1 MITSRQRN
9 NILLLVL
16 SAAIISIG
24 MSISNID
31 AQKSDFK
38 EYENKDYK
46 VKIDYPSKWKKSENN
61 LAQNQI
67 VIFSAPEVKEKESSL
82 STIIFIPARVALA
95 SQQTPSSNMTLEN
108 FTNYFIDSGYSSPD
122 QYKIIST
129 SKTTLAGKEA
139 VELLMYEYVGKQTSK
154 VKRVISLFDND
165 TAYMI
170 KYAAEPGKFSKYLPI
185 AQQMI
190 DSFQP
195 STFLKNNI
203 TVVNETTQQKKIP
216 IEIPTPTTVPK
227 SKKSY
232 QLIIY
237 LDNASP
243 QNMIGDNFKILVYN
257 SNDEPILSA
266 KPNIDFNDDHQ
277 KISPP
282 NGYPII
288 YQSGQYPKD
297 IRACAQQEYQLN
309 GTTYLHNDCY
319 PIIQNVQKTYWYTI
333 FDYREIDGF
342 EPDSNLIAK
351 SNEMTPATVTT
362 TPENKTSN
370 LGNILSVN
378 DSSADIPMEDVGDE
392 SNNQTA
398 GNITG
403 TESGNITGTEQ
414 ITLKAQFKPLIQ
426 KDLFTIKKFGFVASD
441 GSEICPQNNC
451 KYGVEGGQL
460 STFGGGSYLFYG
472 KLKVTTQ
479 EGDAKKS
486 KFYDFSEVLDKTGEE
501 KRNGETLESLEGTFA
516 VGPHITHQITNATMK
531 VGDKNPELRIQGERD

>member
-216 IEIPTPTTVPK
+216 IEIPTTVPK

-237 LDNASP
+237 LDSASP
-243 QNMIGDNFKILVYN
+243 QNAIGDNFKILIYN
-257 SNDEPILSA
+257 SNNEPILTA

-288 YQSGQYPKD
+288 YKSGQYPKD
-297 IRACAQQEYQLN
+297 IRVCAQQEYQLN
-309 GTTYLHNDCY
+309 DTTYLHNDCY

-333 FDYREIDGF
+333 FDYGEIDGF
-342 EPDSNLIAK
+342 EPDSQRISQEGLGGNTQQNDFGLPQILSFKRPGYDFIVPVPLIA
-351 SNEMTPATVTT
+351 V
-362 TPENKTSN
+362 
-370 LGNILSVN
+370 L
-378 DSSADIPMEDVGDE
+378 D
-392 SNNQTA
+392 
-398 GNITG
+398 
-403 TESGNITGTEQ
+403 SGNVS
-414 ITLKAQFKPLIQ
+414 LINDEKYPQ
-426 KDLFTIKKFGFVASD
+426 KSTYLLTTYNPVFPF
-441 GSEICPQNNC
+441 
-451 KYGVEGGQL
+451 QL
-460 STFGGGSYLFYG
+460 RFDT
-472 KLKVTTQ
+472 K
-479 EGDAKKS
+479 E
-486 KFYDFSEVLDKTGEE
+486 
-501 KRNGETLESLEGTFA
+501 
-516 VGPHITHQITNATMK
+516 
-531 VGDKNPELRIQGERD
+531 

>member
-1 MITSRQRN
+1 MITSRQRDHV
-9 NILLLVL
+9 LLLVL
-16 SAAIISIG
+16 SAAIITIG

-38 EYENKDYK
+38 KYENTDYN

-67 VIFSAPEVKEKESSL
+67 VIFSAPEVEEKESSL
-82 STIIFIPARVALA
+82 STIIFIPARLALA
-95 SQQTPSSNMTLEN
+95 SQQTPSSNMTLED

-129 SKTTLAGKEA
+129 SKTTLAGNEA
-139 VELLMYEYVGKQTSK
+139 VELLMYEYVNDQTSK

-195 STFLKNNI
+195 TTFLKNNI
-203 TVVNETTQQKKIP
+203 TTVDETTEEKKIP
-216 IEIPTPTTVPK
+216 IEIPTTVPK

-243 QNMIGDNFKILVYN
+243 QNVIGDNFDILVYN
-257 SNDEPILSA
+257 SNNEPVLSA

-282 NGYPII
+282 KGYPII

-297 IRACAQQEYQLN
+297 IRVCAQQEYQLN

-319 PIIQNVQKTYWYTI
+319 PIIQNVQKTYWYTT
-333 FDYREIDGF
+333 FDYGEIDGF
-342 EPDSNLIAK
+342 EANSNPIVK
-351 SNEMTPATVTT
+351 SNEMAPATTT
-362 TPENKTSN
+362 ITPEDKAESNSQIVTIVQGSADAGSGENKYDAEKHAGYGFDPRELTIEKGTIVKWINNDTTIHTVTSGKPSSN
-370 LGNILSVN
+370 TVGTAF
-378 DSSADIPMEDVGDE
+378 DSSYLNEGEPYLHKF
-392 SNNQTA
+392 NKK
-398 GNITG
+398 G
-403 TESGNITGTEQ
+403 TYDYYCTMYPFM
-414 ITLKAQFKPLIQ
+414 K
-426 KDLFTIKKFGFVASD
+426 
-441 GSEICPQNNC
+441 
-451 KYGVEGGQL
+451 
-460 STFGGGSYLFYG
+460 G
-472 KLKVTTQ
+472 KIIVK
-479 EGDAKKS
+479 
-486 KFYDFSEVLDKTGEE
+486 
-501 KRNGETLESLEGTFA
+501 
-516 VGPHITHQITNATMK
+516 
-531 VGDKNPELRIQGERD
+531 